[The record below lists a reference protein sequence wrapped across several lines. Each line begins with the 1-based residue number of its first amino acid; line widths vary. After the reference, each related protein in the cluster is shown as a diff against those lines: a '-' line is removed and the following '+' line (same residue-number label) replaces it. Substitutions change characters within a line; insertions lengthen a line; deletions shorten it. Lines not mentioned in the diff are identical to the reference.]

1 MPNSVNRTV
10 HEETLHSMCAEQR
23 FKMCKEV
30 GLKLDIKHW
39 YDHVPKSVE
48 TSHKAKVAILRNQQL

>member
-1 MPNSVNRTV
+1 
-10 HEETLHSMCAEQR
+10 MCAEQR